1 MQGLVVTLT
10 IVAVMLAA
18 TTAVV
23 RAGNA
28 HPLETLCA
36 AIQQQAS
43 ESGAHVGFVILDL
56 SDDTRCAANASESF
70 RTASLY
76 KLFVLAEAYQ
86 QIAAGSFSLDET
98 ITIEE
103 RHWSDDP
110 AFLRQ
115 TQPIELTAAE
125 ALRRMIIFSENAS
138 ALALYERLEPD
149 AVARVPSRL
158 GLAGTT
164 LSGAFMTTPSDVAAL
179 FSGLYRGDIVS
190 PAASGEML
198 ALLAEQQI
206 NDLIPLSL
214 PPGTTVAHKT
224 GLVGN
229 YLHDAG
235 IVFAPGGDYVTVL
248 LTRWD
253 DDIDDSYS
261 AIHNLAGLAYEAFA
275 EPFALSLQPV
285 LATAG
290 APGTLDQAL
299 AVPPV
304 VVAPA
309 PITLRA
315 AEGPTVAPAPPTVAA
330 SGAWWQRRFELQ
342 AYSLA
347 VLLTLLA
354 GTLLWRRVLPGA
366 IPPLTPQPAYARV
379 NPRSARAD
387 VEVLMRFGT
396 RSRGDAEPAAPQ
408 AADDAQQLSQSQRI
422 QRLMQYFSAQSGLL
436 SEMRAQVEEEV
447 SPILDLLQNQ
457 ERTMQQLLLNLD
469 QQLEPLSQYA
479 SSEETN
485 LRSLE
490 QQLAGE
496 ESEFVAG
503 QFHTYLAQQRA
514 RIEETRQRIEDQ
526 RAPFLA
532 FGDDQRET
540 VEVAL
545 SRFDVDIDA
554 LEQNLSEQRKVMMR
568 MLDAMRSESF
578 TTLRAFLIDR
588 ETELSELVQS
598 GSAHPGR
605 IGDLL
610 HHMGDSLRNED
621 DKHITAALAA
631 SDIAD
636 KRLRDAAPTTPVA
649 FTPPEPPAEEAAEA
663 VEAEELTS
671 A

>member
-1 MQGLVVTLT
+1 
-10 IVAVMLAA
+10 
-18 TTAVV
+18 
-23 RAGNA
+23 
-28 HPLETLCA
+28 
-36 AIQQQAS
+36 
-43 ESGAHVGFVILDL
+43 
-56 SDDTRCAANASESF
+56 
-70 RTASLY
+70 
-76 KLFVLAEAYQ
+76 
-86 QIAAGSFSLDET
+86 
-98 ITIEE
+98 
-103 RHWSDDP
+103 
-110 AFLRQ
+110 
-115 TQPIELTAAE
+115 
-125 ALRRMIIFSENAS
+125 
-138 ALALYERLEPD
+138 
-149 AVARVPSRL
+149 
-158 GLAGTT
+158 
-164 LSGAFMTTPSDVAAL
+164 
-179 FSGLYRGDIVS
+179 
-190 PAASGEML
+190 
-198 ALLAEQQI
+198 
-206 NDLIPLSL
+206 
-214 PPGTTVAHKT
+214 
-224 GLVGN
+224 
-229 YLHDAG
+229 
-235 IVFAPGGDYVTVL
+235 
-248 LTRWD
+248 
-253 DDIDDSYS
+253 
-261 AIHNLAGLAYEAFA
+261 
-275 EPFALSLQPV
+275 
-285 LATAG
+285 
-290 APGTLDQAL
+290 
-299 AVPPV
+299 
-304 VVAPA
+304 
-309 PITLRA
+309 
-315 AEGPTVAPAPPTVAA
+315 
-330 SGAWWQRRFELQ
+330 
-342 AYSLA
+342 
-347 VLLTLLA
+347 
-354 GTLLWRRVLPGA
+354 
-366 IPPLTPQPAYARV
+366 
-379 NPRSARAD
+379 
-387 VEVLMRFGT
+387 MRFGT